1 MKLNNKGL
9 TVVELIL
16 SFTLLIV
23 LVFGMFN
30 VVVEIKDY
38 SETKELE
45 KDLVE
50 FKNRIIYKIQNDLIT
65 GNIKD
70 LEIQNTGT
78 TPILKITMTDGTTK
92 TLEINLTK
100 KEIKYDDE
108 TYKIPHSNL
117 VEFLD
122 SRVIN
127 LCPGYPIDEKDPQ
140 PSNEEDCK
148 KSAKWIGKVSSYQN
162 VTITN
167 DKVNKVLTIDV
178 PYYEID
184 GTKNHGF
191 KIIHPYGNLE

>member
-38 SETKELE
+38 SEAKELE

-78 TPILKITMTDGTTK
+78 PTLTITMTDGTTK
-92 TLEINLTK
+92 TLEIIF
-100 KEIKYDDE
+100 KEKIIKYDGE

-117 VEFLD
+117 IEFLD

-127 LCPGYPIDEKDPQ
+127 LCPGYQGNEQQ
-140 PSNEEDCK
+140 PSNEEECGERWL
-148 KSAKWIGKVSSYQN
+148 SKVSSYQN

-167 DKVNKVLTIDV
+167 DKDNKVLTIDV

>member
-38 SETKELE
+38 SEAKELE

-78 TPILKITMTDGTTK
+78 PTLKITMTDGTTK

-100 KEIKYDDE
+100 KEIKYDGE

-117 VEFLD
+117 IEFLD

-127 LCPGYPIDEKDPQ
+127 LCPGYQGNEQQ
-140 PSNEEDCK
+140 PSNKGECGEGWL
-148 KSAKWIGKVSSYQN
+148 SKVSSYQN

-167 DKVNKVLTIDV
+167 DKDNKVLTIDV

>member
-70 LEIQNTGT
+70 FEIQNTGT
-78 TPILKITMTDGTTK
+78 TPTLKITMTDGTPPK
-92 TLEINLTK
+92 TLKINLTEK
-100 KEIKYDDE
+100 KIEYDGE

-127 LCPGYPIDEKDPQ
+127 LCPNYQGNEQQ
-140 PSNEEDCK
+140 PNNKGECGEG
-148 KSAKWIGKVSSYQN
+148 WLGKVSSYQN